1 MESVDRRVEQMLHAP
16 EAAIADDGFSENVL
30 QRLPKRRVSSAASR
44 RLTLAGAAAMGS
56 LLTILLAPPV
66 ESAFG
71 LARLSGGLQTF
82 LLAALAFVAT
92 VGIPLICV
100 FHAEFGAWLTSRPRA
115 TTRGAAP
122 RRDV

>member
-1 MESVDRRVEQMLHAP
+1 MESVERRAEQALRAP
-16 EAAIADDGFSENVL
+16 EAAIADDGFSESVL
-30 QRLPKRRVSSAASR
+30 ERLPRRRLSSAASQ

-71 LARLSGGLQTF
+71 FARLSGGLQTL

-92 VGIPLICV
+92 VGIPLVCV
-100 FHAEFGAWLTSRPRA
+100 FHAELGPWLTSRPRA
-115 TTRGAAP
+115 TKK
-122 RRDV
+122 